1 MPWTGTM
8 GKCFLCAK
16 LLEYAIIHTMNVT
29 ITLLLCSRSINK
41 IYKQNLNSLFLCF
54 LTSNNIFPSPNPAL
68 LPIRN
73 YHIFRPG
80 MIQRVKFT
88 EYISL
93 NTSLNLHIN

>member
-1 MPWTGTM
+1 MDWDNGNVLFMCKTARI
-8 GKCFLCAK
+8 C
-16 LLEYAIIHTMNVT
+16 YYTMNVT

-41 IYKQNLNSLFLCF
+41 IYKQNLTSLFLCF
-54 LTSNNIFPSPNPAL
+54 LNPAL

-88 EYISL
+88 EYVSL

>member
-8 GKCFLCAK
+8 ETCFLCAK

-41 IYKQNLNSLFLCF
+41 IYKQNLTSLFLCF
-54 LTSNNIFPSPNPAL
+54 LNPAL

-80 MIQRVKFT
+80 MIQRVKIT